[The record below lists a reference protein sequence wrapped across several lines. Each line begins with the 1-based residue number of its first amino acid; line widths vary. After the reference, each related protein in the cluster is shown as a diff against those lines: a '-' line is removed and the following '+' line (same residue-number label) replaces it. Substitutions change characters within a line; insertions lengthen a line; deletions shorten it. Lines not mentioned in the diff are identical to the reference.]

1 MIEMIDPK
9 GLTAFVTGAT
19 SGIGAAVAR
28 RFAQAGAR
36 VIATGRRAE
45 RLAALRDELGE
56 ACHIAP
62 LDVRDRSAIAALV
75 EALPEAFRSINVVVA
90 NAGHGVGMTPAQDA
104 DIAEWE
110 DMVATNVNGL
120 LYTVHALLPGM
131 VARDEGHVVIVG
143 SIAGDYPY
151 AGGNVYGGAK
161 AFAKQFALGL
171 RADLLG
177 ANVRVTNI
185 EPGMTETDFMLV
197 RYGGDEDKRNAVYEG
212 IRPMTPDDIAETI
225 FWSCTLPRHL
235 NINRMQMQPVMQAF
249 GPIIAKRRSSQTSS

>member
-1 MIEMIDPK
+1 MIRMLDPK
-9 GLTAFVTGAT
+9 ELTVFVTGAT
-19 SGIGAAVAR
+19 SGIGAAVCR
-28 RFAQAGAR
+28 RFAGAGAR

-45 RLAALRDELGE
+45 RLAALEGKLGA
-56 ACHIAP
+56 ACHTHVV
-62 LDVRDRSAIAALV
+62 DVRDRASIDAAIA
-75 EALPEAFRSINVVVA
+75 ALPEAFARVNVVVA
-90 NAGHGVGMTPAQDA
+90 NAGHGVGMVPAQQA
-104 DIAEWE
+104 DIAAWE

-120 LYTVHALLPGM
+120 LHTVHALLPGM

-151 AGGNVYGGAK
+151 AGGNVYGGSK

-197 RYGGDEDKRNAVYEG
+197 RHGGDEAKRAAVYEG
-212 IRPMTPDDIAETI
+212 IEPMTPDDIAETI
-225 FWSCTLPRHL
+225 FWSCTLPRHV

-249 GPIIAKRRSSQTSS
+249 GPIAAKRR

>member
-1 MIEMIDPK
+1 MISILDPK
-9 GLTAFVTGAT
+9 GLVVFVTGAT
-19 SGIGAAVAR
+19 SGIGAATCR
-28 RFAQAGAR
+28 RFAAAGAR

-45 RLAALRDELGE
+45 RLAALKSELGE
-56 ACHIAP
+56 TCHTAV
-62 LDVRDRSAIAALV
+62 LDVRKRASVRAAV
-75 EALPEAFRSINVVVA
+75 EALPAAFVPINVVVA
-90 NAGHGVGMTPAQDA
+90 NAGHGLGMVPAQDA
-104 DIAEWE
+104 DVAEWE
-110 DMVATNVNGL
+110 SMVATNVNGL

-131 VARDEGHVVIVG
+131 VARDQGHVVVVG

-151 AGGNVYGGAK
+151 AGGSVYGGSK

-197 RYGGDEDKRNAVYEG
+197 RFHGDEGKRAQIYEG
-212 IRPMTPDDIAETI
+212 LEPMTPDDIAECI

-249 GPIIAKRRSSQTSS
+249 GPIAAKRR

>member
-1 MIEMIDPK
+1 MIRSLDPAS
-9 GLTAFVTGAT
+9 LTAFVTGAT
-19 SGIGAAVAR
+19 SGIGEAVCR
-28 RFAQAGAR
+28 RFVAAGAK

-45 RLAALRDELGE
+45 RLAALKAELGD
-56 ACHIAP
+56 ACHTHAV
-62 LDVRDRSAIAALV
+62 DVRDRASLEAALA
-75 EALPEAFRSINVVVA
+75 ALPEAFARVNVVVA
-90 NAGHGVGMTPAQDA
+90 NAGHGVGMVAVQDA
-104 DIAEWE
+104 DAAEMQS
-110 DMVATNVNGL
+110 MVDTNVSGL
-120 LYTVHALLPGM
+120 INTVHALLPGM

-151 AGGNVYGGAK
+151 PGGAVYGGSK

-185 EPGMTETDFMLV
+185 EPGMTETEFMLV
-197 RYGGDEDKRNAVYEG
+197 RYAGDEAKRAAVYDG
-212 IRPMTPDDIAETI
+212 LDPMTPDDIAETI

-249 GPIIAKRRSSQTSS
+249 GPIAARRR